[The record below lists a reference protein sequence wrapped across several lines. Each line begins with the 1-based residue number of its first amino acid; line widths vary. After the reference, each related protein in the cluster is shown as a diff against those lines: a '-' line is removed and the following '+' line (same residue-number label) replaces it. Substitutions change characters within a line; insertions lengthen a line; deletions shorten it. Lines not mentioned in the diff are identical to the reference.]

1 MAIQFYN
8 GLNVTGSATI
18 AGNITITKNQ
28 PELTINDTVASDL
41 QLVIKQSGSTSV
53 FKSRGG
59 TNSTGQYNFQIT
71 NGSTTTNALFINQ
84 QALSTFAGNVSLI
97 SAGTPILTIQDT
109 TNNVKLL
116 LYAQD
121 GNAHVGTYS
130 NHDLVFDTNSIKAL
144 TIDTSQ
150 NATFT
155 GLVSGITPT
164 AAANFVTKA
173 YADALTPGDGVFL
186 PLTAGN
192 TKPLTGD
199 LYVNSSLYIRGGNE
213 RIYMSGGGATDWRGI
228 EASSTGLWSW
238 GETGIGNYFSKSV
251 GIGTGPA
258 LGRELLVKGEIAA
271 LDNTGTNDNQILMA
285 VNDTVGNLA
294 VTYGSTGSY
303 VPFQLETSGQ
313 PRFGVSTAGAIR
325 FNTYGAG
332 TLRSDASGNITSVT
346 SGVGTGTVTAVGS
359 GAGLTG
365 GTITS
370 TGSLSHADTS
380 SQGSVN
386 GSNGVVIQDVT
397 LDGFGHVTGLDTVNI
412 ETFLER
418 GYVQKDSIDNTAI
431 GWYTIATNGGDRAIG
446 RFGLWDTA
454 SSRHQSV
461 IFYAGH
467 MFGTDGSN
475 TITVLANN
483 RFGTSVLRYLRIKDD
498 TTYQGAALQVYIDDA
513 TNNLNIAILGD
524 DFQSNGW
531 VREDFTPDAD
541 PPGGISAAA
550 WASFTTAGQVD
561 LDQVDQ
567 GGIVTTGPVYSGGDT
582 TQYRNLTTNDGSG
595 ETPAI
600 ISNGSTPTLNSGI
613 TGLEVRTLIGAGTSS
628 SSGVTSVSDDGG
640 STINVSGSSTAR
652 VVSAITGTVSSS
664 SANLATGAQIQT
676 AIDTATTGAVKF
688 VSEWDA
694 SGISGGGS
702 PDLQAVATHIP
713 GNYYIVSVA
722 GSSAPNGN
730 GTTPNVWAVGDWC
743 IRADLATDTWQKIDN
758 TQVGNVQGQRLTTRG
773 VAVWTG
779 LNNISSTSVFITSGA
794 DLEAGTTSATQ
805 NRAIRSLAGDSYQAS
820 LEAYGDSQ
828 GTGVVY
834 VGQSTTYG
842 GGIVYNGDGS
852 PAFGNSTTDTISFY
866 RREAGTNSEVFRYGY
881 GSATVTFQG
890 DILPAADA
898 ASTLGG
904 STKRWNF
911 GYFNN
916 TITITDGNINAG
928 SAFSFNQGAA
938 FLGDI
943 VAPGVYVGAAN
954 TSYDFYNNGTSYLN
968 GNTTIDANL
977 TVSSVGTT
985 SSVATM
991 IMYGKRT
998 NGTNGAF
1005 GEIIFSNNGDSVA
1018 TVAGFRDGADDKGSL
1033 VFQTQNGS
1041 AGFGTRLTI
1050 AADGPATFTNNIT
1063 TPESNLEAVA
1073 TVKSFGVYTSSVRL
1087 IDTPNGGL
1095 QKCRVITDDY
1105 GEWILVGRFAA
1116 SAMNTIA
1123 LNGTW
1128 GSVSGLSLGTAQNET
1143 TSFSADFGDSFPTEV
1158 RIMGATDFSRWRD
1171 TRTIDF
1177 IYGVPQGRKWKFF
1190 FSGGATNGMT
1200 SVGPNH
1206 SGNNKFGWN
1215 INGSY
1220 DGFGRWINPLQT
1232 SVGMSDANV
1241 TNPSAAYTTATAS
1254 AFAWDTAD
1262 DAKITVTATRTFSGQ
1277 DSFETA
1283 GFGNDDNIYGFFDEY
1298 PSETNNMQGGVDFS
1312 SAAWVLIKIPNV
1324 SSGGG
1329 GGDGT
1334 STAAILSD
1342 GSLPSLNTGI
1352 SAAEVR
1358 SLIGAGT
1365 SSSSGVTSVATGN
1378 GISGG
1383 TITSTGT
1390 LTVGAGDG
1398 LSQSSTG
1405 LLVDS
1410 TVVRTSGT
1418 QSIAGAKTF
1427 TTTPISVTR
1436 STADSSTYLATTAFV
1451 KNQGYTTNT
1460 GTLTGSGVA
1469 TRVAFWSGT
1478 TSLSADA
1485 ALYWDDSNNRLGIG
1499 TASPSTLLTLEG
1511 GHSTSRFNLFYNDA
1525 LDDRKAFID
1534 MWCSE
1539 PGVTYNGSGI
1549 GANIA
1554 GSPYYGRKVAAQG
1567 QTYIRFI
1574 AGAFEIYT
1582 GPASSG
1588 TASTGIKR
1596 LTISTAGDI
1605 DLSGNMTTGG
1615 NLTTAGYVQI
1625 GGNTQGYL
1633 AKGNTV
1639 QNLYYQAGGSSSDAG
1654 FSAFAGNG
1662 NHVWQIYGAGTDY
1675 GFLNANWASW
1685 DLRKTKGG
1693 SLFMNNSTTYS
1704 IDTNSNSKFAGNL
1717 NLGGSMTIGEGNT
1730 GSLTIQD
1737 AGTNYL
1743 TIYKSSGYAFIQGGA
1758 SGNTI
1763 YFGAPASYVQNVN
1776 VEGTLRG
1783 NIINSLGTLG
1793 CSSNLLL
1800 NGYIAT
1806 NTSSTPNSGVG
1817 PIQNFSPSGGN
1828 MSDTTSDL
1836 GTMANG
1842 NVVRTAQEATF
1853 EFTRAEMNALPT
1865 ANGSGITLLKSPGT
1879 NKYVI
1884 VEKAT
1889 FLVNYSYNTNQTSIN
1904 QRYEI
1909 DQDSNDANDADL
1921 VAYITGETL
1930 NSITYAN
1937 GAASA
1942 YSSGMYENDTG
1953 RSTLNRTYRPDKET
1967 TLRRVSSSLNIS
1979 TAVTSIRIKLRYRVW
1994 DTATF

>member
-676 AIDTATTGAVKF
+676 AIDTATTGALKF

-694 SGISGGGS
+694 SGLNGGS
-702 PDLQAVATHIP
+702 PDLRAVATHIP

-722 GSSAPNGN
+722 GGSTPNGS
-730 GTTPNVWAVGDWC
+730 GTTPNSWAVGDWC

-758 TQVGNVQGQRLTTRG
+758 TQVGNV
-773 VAVWTG
+773 TG
-779 LNNISSTSVFITSGA
+779 SGSVNELAIWSSNSAISSQSRLKFIANGVTGKLLVIDGGITTTEASAFTGDLTVTGNVTALTNGSSGSLIVGRNASENIRLLVSDNTNSITAFQDSDGNGPHNFVLDRVFDGTGTNDFRVRKNGTDQLIIDTSANATFAGSITGTSASFSASINASGNSNTFGNTTTA
-794 DLEAGTTSATQ
+794 ALSASSGTFSASVTAAGNSNTFGTTTFNTQ
-805 NRAIRSLAGDSYQAS
+805 VTNFSFSGGPQLKFLEPGRAYSEGMRLIRFEDEFGFHYGENANE
-820 LEAYGDSQ
+820 EAFTVDK
-828 GTGVVY
+828 
-834 VGQSTTYG
+834 
-842 GGIVYNGDGS
+842 
-852 PAFGNSTTDTISFY
+852 FGNSTAHKKLI
-866 RREAGTNSEVFRYGY
+866 V
-881 GSATVTFQG
+881 
-890 DILPAADA
+890 
-898 ASTLGG
+898 
-904 STKRWNF
+904 
-911 GYFNN
+911 
-916 TITITDGNINAG
+916 DGNVGIG
-928 SAFSFNQGAA
+928 TT
-938 FLGDI
+938 
-943 VAPGVYVGAAN
+943 APGAK
-954 TSYDFYNNGTSYLN
+954 
-968 GNTTIDANL
+968 L
-977 TVSSVGTT
+977 TV
-985 SSVATM
+985 
-991 IMYGKRT
+991 
-998 NGTNGAF
+998 NQ
-1005 GEIIFSNNGDSVA
+1005 D
-1018 TVAGFRDGADDKGSL
+1018 
-1033 VFQTQNGS
+1033 
-1041 AGFGTRLTI
+1041 
-1050 AADGPATFTNNIT
+1050 
-1063 TPESNLEAVA
+1063 
-1073 TVKSFGVYTSSVRL
+1073 
-1087 IDTPNGGL
+1087 
-1095 QKCRVITDDY
+1095 
-1105 GEWILVGRFAA
+1105 
-1116 SAMNTIA
+1116 
-1123 LNGTW
+1123 
-1128 GSVSGLSLGTAQNET
+1128 
-1143 TSFSADFGDSFPTEV
+1143 SFSDTEGIFV
-1158 RIMGATDFSRWRD
+1158 
-1171 TRTIDF
+1171 
-1177 IYGVPQGRKWKFF
+1177 Q
-1190 FSGGATNGMT
+1190 
-1200 SVGPNH
+1200 
-1206 SGNNKFGWN
+1206 SGNNA
-1215 INGSY
+1215 
-1220 DGFGRWINPLQT
+1220 
-1232 SVGMSDANV
+1232 AN
-1241 TNPSAAYTTATAS
+1241 
-1254 AFAWDTAD
+1254 
-1262 DAKITVTATRTFSGQ
+1262 
-1277 DSFETA
+1277 
-1283 GFGNDDNIYGFFDEY
+1283 
-1298 PSETNNMQGGVDFS
+1298 GGVAIFKSATKVGTIS
-1312 SAAWVLIKIPNV
+1312 SLGSASNLTFMTNGGVEAMRITN
-1324 SSGGG
+1324 GGG
-1329 GGDGT
+1329 
-1334 STAAILSD
+1334 
-1342 GSLPSLNTGI
+1342 I
-1352 SAAEVR
+1352 SF
-1358 SLIGAGT
+1358 G
-1365 SSSSGVTSVATGN
+1365 
-1378 GISGG
+1378 
-1383 TITSTGT
+1383 
-1390 LTVGAGDG
+1390 
-1398 LSQSSTG
+1398 
-1405 LLVDS
+1405 
-1410 TVVRTSGT
+1410 
-1418 QSIAGAKTF
+1418 
-1427 TTTPISVTR
+1427 
-1436 STADSSTYLATTAFV
+1436 
-1451 KNQGYTTNT
+1451 
-1460 GTLTGSGVA
+1460 
-1469 TRVAFWSGT
+1469 
-1478 TSLSADA
+1478 
-1485 ALYWDDSNNRLGIG
+1485 
-1499 TASPSTLLTLEG
+1499 
-1511 GHSTSRFNLFYNDA
+1511 
-1525 LDDRKAFID
+1525 
-1534 MWCSE
+1534 
-1539 PGVTYNGSGI
+1539 
-1549 GANIA
+1549 
-1554 GSPYYGRKVAAQG
+1554 
-1567 QTYIRFI
+1567 
-1574 AGAFEIYT
+1574 
-1582 GPASSG
+1582 SSG
-1588 TASTGIKR
+1588 TAFGTSGQILKSNGNTSPTWVAASTVIGGPYLPLAGGTMTGNLKLNDNVRSIYGTNNDLEIYNDGANSFIQDVGAGSLFFKTNGAGIFFKETGGETLAQFLKDGAVNLYHNNVLKFATTSTGVTIFDTCLSNEQFQVKNTSGARYSVFGDDDTGLGDFDGANGVSLISKGKR
-1596 LTISTAGDI
+1596 EITVKEGDI
-1605 DLSGNMTTGG
+1605 TFDNYTAAAVTTTGTLNANQGNQAASQDTLANLCVDPSGEVVRGSQEGTWTFTAAQLNALTTSTTGG
-1615 NLTTAGYVQI
+1615 PILISNP
-1625 GGNTQGYL
+1625 
-1633 AKGNTV
+1633 
-1639 QNLYYQAGGSSSDAG
+1639 
-1654 FSAFAGNG
+1654 
-1662 NHVWQIYGAGTDY
+1662 GANKAVIVEETNWMVKYSGT
-1675 GFLNANWASW
+1675 
-1685 DLRKTKGG
+1685 
-1693 SLFMNNSTTYS
+1693 
-1704 IDTNSNSKFAGNL
+1704 
-1717 NLGGSMTIGEGNT
+1717 GSMATTQAYEVRQPIW
-1730 GSLTIQD
+1730 
-1737 AGTNYL
+1737 
-1743 TIYKSSGYAFIQGGA
+1743 
-1758 SGNTI
+1758 
-1763 YFGAPASYVQNVN
+1763 
-1776 VEGTLRG
+1776 
-1783 NIINSLGTLG
+1783 
-1793 CSSNLLL
+1793 
-1800 NGYIAT
+1800 T
-1806 NTSSTPNSGVG
+1806 NTSASISRLPSTKINEIMNSAQGTPSNPSYGFYSRDV
-1817 PIQNFSPSGGN
+1817 PDFNNDARTFSCN
-1828 MSDTTSDL
+1828 
-1836 GTMANG
+1836 
-1842 NVVRTAQEATF
+1842 QAT
-1853 EFTRAEMNALPT
+1853 RLNRL
-1865 ANGSGITLLKSPGT
+1865 
-1879 NKYVI
+1879 
-1884 VEKAT
+1884 
-1889 FLVNYSYNTNQTSIN
+1889 NTNGLPGNLVSI
-1904 QRYEI
+1904 
-1909 DQDSNDANDADL
+1909 S
-1921 VAYITGETL
+1921 
-1930 NSITYAN
+1930 
-1937 GAASA
+1937 
-1942 YSSGMYENDTG
+1942 
-1953 RSTLNRTYRPDKET
+1953 
-1967 TLRRVSSSLNIS
+1967 
-1979 TAVTSIRIKLRYRVW
+1979 IKLKYRIFNA
-1994 DTATF
+1994 DTF